1 MTESV
6 SVSGTT
12 SSSDTGG
19 GSSGGNKRRRARHRA
34 ELRSSP
40 RRAPGKI
47 RAEINVTPLVDVVL
61 VLLIIFMVVTPI
73 IASGVP
79 VHLPRTAHHDRKP
92 DDGKD
97 IISSVTKEKR
107 VFLFGR
113 PIGEAKDVTRLVE
126 EERRK
131 HPEKTAFI
139 KGDHQ
144 TTYGAVREV
153 MEAVHKAGMSD
164 VMLGTEE
171 LKGDQP

>member
-1 MTESV
+1 MA
-6 SVSGTT
+6 
-12 SSSDTGG
+12 
-19 GSSGGNKRRRARHRA
+19 SSGVKSRLRRARQ
-34 ELRSSP
+34 ELRAAP

-79 VHLPRTAHHDRKP
+79 VELPRTVHHDRKP

-97 IISSVTKEKR
+97 IIISVTKDKR
-107 VFLFGR
+107 VYVFGR
-113 PIGEAKDVTRLVE
+113 PVDDARDVTRLVE

-139 KGDHQ
+139 KGDQQ
-144 TTYGAVREV
+144 TTYGAVRDV
-153 MEAVHKAGMSD
+153 MEAVHKAGLGD

-171 LKGDQP
+171 VKK

>member
-1 MTESV
+1 VASSES
-6 SVSGTT
+6 
-12 SSSDTGG
+12 
-19 GSSGGNKRRRARHRA
+19 KARLRRARQ
-34 ELRSSP
+34 ELRSAP
-40 RRAPGKI
+40 RRPPGKI

-79 VHLPRTAHHDRKP
+79 VELPRTVHHDRKP

-97 IISSVTKEKR
+97 IIISVTKDKR
-107 VFLFGR
+107 IYVFGHAAADPR
-113 PIGEAKDVTRLVE
+113 EVTRMVE

-139 KGDHQ
+139 KGDQQ
-144 TTYGAVREV
+144 TTYGAVRDV
-153 MEAVHKAGMSD
+153 MEAVHKAGLSD

-171 LKGDQP
+171 VKQ

>member
-1 MTESV
+1 V
-6 SVSGTT
+6 SAA
-12 SSSDTGG
+12 DD
-19 GSSGGNKRRRARHRA
+19 KRRLRRIRQ
-34 ELRSSP
+34 ELRSVP

-79 VHLPRTAHHDRKP
+79 IELPLTAHHDRKP

-97 IISSVTKEKR
+97 IIISVTKEKH
-107 VFLFGR
+107 VYVFGR
-113 PIGEAKDVTRLVE
+113 PAADAKDVTRMVE

-131 HPEKTAFI
+131 HPDKAAFI
-139 KGDHQ
+139 KGDRQ
-144 TTYGAVREV
+144 TSYGAVRDV
-153 MEAVHKAGMSD
+153 MEAAHRAGLSD

-171 LKGDQP
+171 TKGNPP

>member
-1 MTESV
+1 V
-6 SVSGTT
+6 TT
-12 SSSDTGG
+12 SDGKSRL
-19 GSSGGNKRRRARHRA
+19 RRMRQ
-34 ELRSSP
+34 ELRSAP

-79 VHLPRTAHHDRKP
+79 IELPRTVHHDRKP

-97 IISSVTKEKR
+97 IIISVTKEKH
-107 VFLFGR
+107 VYVFGR
-113 PIGEAKDVTRLVE
+113 SIADPKDITRLVE

-153 MEAVHKAGMSD
+153 MEAVHKAGLGD

-171 LKGDQP
+171 LKGQQP